1 MTENPIKIPASS
13 SEVTIP
19 SGFEYGEDYAFYDA
33 RTSIIPDYYQKILS
47 TATKSIQ
54 IWDTHFRP
62 EYDGLVFSKV
72 TCPNLKIQIMTICDK
87 DYNTQQDV
95 NNLANGIMEN
105 LPDEVKVCTLTVY
118 ALSDWS
124 RFHRKLWHDRF
135 LVIDDDKYFLVGAS
149 MNNQSG
155 STTSFGIHYLSKKAD
170 WEVLKKKLDS
180 YTSVTG
186 DTRNVIKVTRRRT

>member
-19 SGFEYGEDYAFYDA
+19 SGFEYGENYAFYDA
-33 RTSIIPDYYQKILS
+33 RTSLMPDYYQKILS

-95 NNLANGIMEN
+95 N
-105 LPDEVKVCTLTVY
+105 